1 MSNLITKAVYLAV
14 SLMVGAIL
22 FAVALTQI
30 ATANT
35 SGWQSSVITIFEVA
49 LPVLGIVVFVLYL
62 INEVR
67 HGTGRKE

>member
-1 MSNLITKAVYLAV
+1 MSSLITKAVYLAV

-67 HGTGRKE
+67 TGTHQK

>member
-1 MSNLITKAVYLAV
+1 MSNLLTKVVYLAIA
-14 SLMVGAIL
+14 LMVGAIL
-22 FAVALTQI
+22 FAIALQSI

-35 SGWQSSVITIFEVA
+35 SGWQSSVITIFEVL

-67 HGTGRKE
+67 NRKE